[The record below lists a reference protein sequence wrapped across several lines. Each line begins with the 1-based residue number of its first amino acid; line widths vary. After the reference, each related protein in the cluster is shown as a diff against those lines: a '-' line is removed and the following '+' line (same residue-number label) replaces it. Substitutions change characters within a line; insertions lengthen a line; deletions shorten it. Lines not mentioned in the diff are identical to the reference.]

1 MAGLAVVLDQA
12 RSKSHT
18 HTHMQWRWE
27 KGLIVLHKCE
37 WHLFNL
43 VSLPIHS
50 TVLQLVSSTHGKD
63 SFLFCLSFSLCN
75 PFVYSV
81 YKQVLLHWTLKGRS
95 NESSCNRGKHRSVLL
110 WVLDHVSSLLRVLN
124 LAYVSVSLIAIV
136 IQCLISSI
144 LLTLL
149 SLHSGVFYQ
158 TAWQPGEFP
167 PGFPYPWQSN
177 VATNLIKSPTHLNP
191 IMQISVCKAVKSLSG
206 NVNVVRIVP
215 DDWNLDLWICCFL
228 LFLVNRDAVQCWMI

>member
-37 WHLFNL
+37 CHLFNL

-50 TVLQLVSSTHGKD
+50 TVLQLVSSTHGKV

-81 YKQVLLHWTLKGRS
+81 YKQFPLHWTLKGRS
-95 NESSCNRGKHRSVLL
+95 NESSCNRGKHLSVLL

-124 LAYVSVSLIAIV
+124 LAYVSVSLVAIV

-149 SLHSGVFYQ
+149 SPHGGGFLSNSLATWRVSS
-158 TAWQPGEFP
+158 WFP
-167 PGFPYPWQSN
+167 LSLTKQCGY
-177 VATNLIKSPTHLNP
+177 KLN
-191 IMQISVCKAVKSLSG
+191 
-206 NVNVVRIVP
+206 
-215 DDWNLDLWICCFL
+215 
-228 LFLVNRDAVQCWMI
+228 